1 MEHIG
6 ISAMGWSGTTVSG
19 AGSSLLTSA
28 GGIMWEVGVPLV
40 LLWITWHAGRSMF
53 FWMVALSLKG
63 LGSSLLYML
72 AGITWRAGDSAD
84 LIRAGASPSVLT
96 IVTVVLSFLLLP
108 VASLVGPLLGIG
120 RGRTSYRTTMLSLFT
135 PLAACILMFCAYIVV
150 ARPPDLPFWLAL
162 AAGAAVLT
170 AALVTW
176 IHLSAPW
183 FNKESVRNHAVTISP
198 LRAMLGLTRGLAVA
212 LAIYTLFPE

>member
-1 MEHIG
+1 MNNMPGNESNLAWWHIAIYCLGAFFFAHSLSTLIHECGHAVNGILTGGHVEHIG
-6 ISAMGWSGTTVSG
+6 ISAMG
-19 AGSSLLTSA
+19 
-28 GGIMWEVGVPLV
+28 
-40 LLWITWHAGRSMF
+40 
-53 FWMVALSLKG
+53 
-63 LGSSLLYML
+63 
-72 AGITWRAGDSAD
+72 
-84 LIRAGASPSVLT
+84 
-96 IVTVVLSFLLLP
+96 
-108 VASLVGPLLGIG
+108 
-120 RGRTSYRTTMLSLFT
+120 
-135 PLAACILMFCAYIVV
+135 
-150 ARPPDLPFWLAL
+150 WLAL